1 MRFFFKMLFSLFF
14 LFSFNIFANIS
25 PQVIDKNLVKIRTLL
40 PKIRSMIVDGSK
52 IYEKA
57 IKEVSNDQAIDAD
70 LYEQINITTAH
81 ILGIEKVLQEIE
93 SEVRELINILKRIKI
108 SLP

>member
-1 MRFFFKMLFSLFF
+1 
-14 LFSFNIFANIS
+14 
-25 PQVIDKNLVKIRTLL
+25 
-40 PKIRSMIVDGSK
+40 MIVDGSK

-93 SEVRELINILKRIKI
+93 SEVKGAHKHFKANKNISSLKAFSSFYQLNFNKRHLRSSSKKNT
-108 SLP
+108 